1 MISVN
6 ISDIQKIEVMDAR
19 DQITLVIMYTYI
31 QQVHPVM
38 LLCNLIVLQWWIQRK
53 EPVPLTL
60 GKKRRNYV
68 IITFL
73 R

>member
-6 ISDIQKIEVMDAR
+6 ISDIQEIEVIDAR
-19 DQITLVIMYTYI
+19 DQITLVLMYTYI

-53 EPVPLTL
+53 DPVPLTL
-60 GKKRRNYV
+60 GKKRNNV
-68 IITFL
+68 TITFP